1 MLGLLLM
8 LLGLLLPLLG
18 LLVLVLGVQIIDFSK
33 VLHDGHT
40 IKAQSSHNLRTF
52 FAQSSHILRTIFAQT
67 VKNNITN
74 DIQGFHDFSFGFV
87 ALSGFSLTFISA
99 QTYKK

>member
-1 MLGLLLM
+1 MRRPLAAAPTKGGGALKARRPPLSVPILLGPLLM

-40 IKAQSSHNLRTF
+40 IKAQSSHNLHTIF
-52 FAQSSHILRTIFAQT
+52 TQSSHKL
-67 VKNNITN
+67 
-74 DIQGFHDFSFGFV
+74 
-87 ALSGFSLTFISA
+87 
-99 QTYKK
+99 